1 MIIGSPY
8 LQGVRGAVF
17 TAEADHATRA
27 KDLDVTLFLGAGD
40 REVDEYFLAISGIVS
55 SMARFSETL
64 RLRQYPSLK
73 LETRIF
79 TGEDHYT
86 VVPRIVS
93 EGIRHL
99 WAEEAAGLL
108 SSWPEPQK

>member
-1 MIIGSPY
+1 
-8 LQGVRGAVF
+8 
-17 TAEADHATRA
+17 
-27 KDLDVTLFLGAGD
+27 
-40 REVDEYFLAISGIVS
+40 
-55 SMARFSETL
+55 MARFSETL

-86 VVPRIVS
+86 VVPRIVI
-93 EGIRHL
+93 EGIRQV
-99 WAEEAAGLL
+99 WAEETAGLL